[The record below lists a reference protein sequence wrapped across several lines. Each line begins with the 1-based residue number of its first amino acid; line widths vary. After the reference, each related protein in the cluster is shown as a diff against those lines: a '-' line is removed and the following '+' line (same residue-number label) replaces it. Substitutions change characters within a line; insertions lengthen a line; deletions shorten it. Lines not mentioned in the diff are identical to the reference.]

1 MFINGSW
8 KPPSPPHICL
18 RQSRAISVQVASHFW
33 PVYVLQAKTAAL
45 LGCVSLCLRPVF
57 YTGKKQTK
65 KDKKKKSPTLEA
77 KPKEN
82 YSFQCRHYLLCIKI
96 HTLFVKWIQ
105 IQITLPHF
113 TQKNFRGWKQLP
125 SVWCTQWGQK
135 ACRNTWQLSVM
146 CYQEHVVQCIWLIFW
161 PVDSP
166 PGWCVTHR
174 KGNQTGKQDVPSIP
188 AATSAEHSEFE

>member
-1 MFINGSW
+1 MAAENHPLLPTYVWGNQE
-8 KPPSPPHICL
+8 PSVY
-18 RQSRAISVQVASHFW
+18 RW
-33 PVYVLQAKTAAL
+33 PVTSGQSTSCRQRLQHCLDVFHSALGLCSIQVKSKQKKT
-45 LGCVSLCLRPVF
+45 
-57 YTGKKQTK
+57 
-65 KDKKKKSPTLEA
+65 KKKKSPTLEA

-174 KGNQTGKQDVPSIP
+174 KGNQTGKQDVPSIQ